1 MPRHSGNE
9 RRLFGQGLLRISGVM
24 ARYDVVVIGAGLG
37 GLTAGAILARAG
49 RKVLVIERSNSVGG
63 AASSY
68 KSGDLF
74 IEGSLHETS
83 DPHDPRDPKHHVLTR
98 AGVIDAVKWIP
109 SGAFYEARGGPLGQP
124 FVMPDNFEA
133 ARRALTERFPDARA
147 GIHQLLGEMERIAS
161 AMGTLS
167 QGRNAFRNPPEA
179 LAALLKLL
187 PATRDWQ
194 LSLAQKLSQVFGD
207 NEAVKCALAANLG
220 YYHDDPATL
229 WWIFFAMAQGS
240 YLLSGGCYVQGG
252 SQRLSSALARA
263 IRTSGGE
270 VMVRR
275 VASRIALDTQG
286 RASTVTHTA
295 RDGSDPQVV
304 EGLTLVSN
312 AAPAALAPLMPKAAA
327 EKLTT
332 GYARR
337 TPSISLFTLTLGL
350 SKPPREFGLSAY
362 STQLLPRGMKRLSD
376 YAQGA
381 ALMADEP
388 GERMPPM
395 SIVNYAAI
403 DSGVPAPPFVLS
415 ICGPDRLSNWDNS
428 DMEAYRKKRGRWQDA
443 IVGYLSSFYPDL
455 AESVV
460 ASSFNTALSV
470 HQYLNAPGG
479 AVYGFA
485 PTPPRSFWHRP
496 AGSPRTAVPGL
507 YLASAYAGF
516 GGYTG
521 AVQSAGACADMI
533 LREG

>member
-1 MPRHSGNE
+1 
-9 RRLFGQGLLRISGVM
+9 M
-24 ARYDVVVIGAGLG
+24 ARFDVVVIGAGLG

-68 KSGDLF
+68 KSGDLY

-83 DPHDPRDPKHHVLTR
+83 DPHDPRDPKHNALTR

-109 SGAFYEARGGPLGQP
+109 GGAFYEARGGPLAQP
-124 FVMPDNFEA
+124 LVLPDNFDA

-167 QGRNAFRNPPEA
+167 QGSDAFKNPREA
-179 LAALLKLL
+179 LHALLKLM
-187 PATRDWQ
+187 PAIGDWR
-194 LSLAQKLSQVFGD
+194 LSLSQKLTRVFGD
-207 NEAVKCALAANLG
+207 NEAVKCALAANLS

-229 WWIFFAMAQGS
+229 WWLFFAMAQGS
-240 YLLSGGCYVQGG
+240 YLLSGGRFVQGG

-263 IRTSGGE
+263 IKVAGGE
-270 VMVRR
+270 VQVRR
-275 VASRIALDTQG
+275 VVSGVALDAQG

-295 RDGSDPQVV
+295 RDGSDPLSV
-304 EGLTLVSN
+304 EALRIVSN
-312 AAPAALAPLMPKAAA
+312 AAPAALAPLMPDAAA
-327 EKLTT
+327 AKLTQS
-332 GYARR
+332 YARQ
-337 TPSISLFTLTLGL
+337 TASISLFALTLGL
-350 SKPPREFGLSAY
+350 SKPPREFGISAY
-362 STQLLPRGMKRLSD
+362 STQLLPREMTRLAD

-395 SIVNYAAI
+395 SIVDYAAI
-403 DSGVPAPPFVLS
+403 DSGVPAPPYALL
-415 ICGPDRLSNWDNS
+415 ICGPDLLSNWDSS
-428 DMEAYRKKRGRWQDA
+428 DMEAYREKRGRWQQA
-443 IVGYLSSFYPDL
+443 MVRYLSSFYPGL
-455 AESVV
+455 ADAVV

-470 HQYLNAPGG
+470 RQYLNAPDG

-485 PTPPRSFWHRP
+485 PTPPRSIWRLP
-496 AGSPRTAVPGL
+496 VRSPRTAVPGL

-521 AVQSAGACADMI
+521 VVQSAGACADMI
-533 LREG
+533 LRES